1 VSTAARHAGRVAEDG
16 SLRLRDVAAWL
27 RALAR
32 QKGREVW
39 LEVHR
44 QREDTSQ
51 DQHGYYRAVILPLLA
66 EEWGWGNP
74 AELHRELKL
83 LHLPKIIPVEDWP
96 TRCIGVA
103 WIADPP
109 SMGDMSKEQSAAFL
123 QAVLDQAAD
132 AGIAVPAPRGS
143 KAS

>member
-1 VSTAARHAGRVAEDG
+1 MSTAARHAGRVTEDG
-16 SLRLRDVAAWL
+16 SLRLRDLSAWL
-27 RALAR
+27 RAIGR

-83 LHLPKIIPVEDWP
+83 LHLPRIIPVEDWP
-96 TRCIGVA
+96 SRRIGVA

-109 SMGDMSKEQSAAFL
+109 SMGDMTKEQSSAYL
-123 QAVLDQAAD
+123 QAVLEQAAD
-132 AGIAVPAPRGS
+132 AGINVPPPRGS
-143 KAS
+143 TT

>member
-1 VSTAARHAGRVAEDG
+1 VTEDG
-16 SLRLRDVAAWL
+16 SLRLANLPAWL
-27 RALAR
+27 RAIGR

-39 LEVHR
+39 LEIHR
-44 QREDTSQ
+44 VREETSQ

-83 LHLPKIIPVEDWP
+83 LHLPAIIPLEEWP
-96 TRCIGVA
+96 TRKIGKAEVR
-103 WIADPP
+103 DVP
-109 SMGDMSKEQSAAFL
+109 SMGEMSKEQSAAFI

-132 AGIAVPAPRGS
+132 AGIAVPPPRGS
-143 KAS
+143 AS

>member
-1 VSTAARHAGRVAEDG
+1 MTTASRHAGRVTDDG
-16 SLRLRDVAAWL
+16 SLRLVNLPAWL

-96 TRCIGVA
+96 ARCIGVA

-109 SMGDMSKEQSAAFL
+109 SMADMSKEQSSAFL

-143 KAS
+143 EAS